1 MQKIA
6 RMAKEEIIASNQL
19 IAEVIG
25 QLDNFKL
32 TLPGQII
39 SLQEL
44 KKLLSEM
51 INQLVSNDF
60 SRLVSILYRLDI
72 SERKLKELLKTAT
85 DKSAGDIIAE
95 MIIDRQIERIRT
107 RNSMAK
113 DDNYCDEE
121 KW

>member
-51 INQLVSNDF
+51 INQLVSNNF